1 MANYSIETV
10 EGIGE
15 VYGKKLREHGVKSTD
30 QLLSATRT
38 KAFRKELAQK
48 TGISEDLILK
58 FANHVDLFRVDGVGP
73 QSAEILE
80 AAGVDTVKE
89 LATRNPEN
97 LVQKMEEVNN
107 QKHLVRRVPYLKVVT
122 KWVESAK
129 SLPRGIE
136 Y

>member
-1 MANYSIETV
+1 MANYSVESV

-15 VYGKKLREHGVKSTD
+15 VYGKKLREQGIKNTD

-38 KAFRKELAQK
+38 KAFRKELAEK

-58 FANHVDLFRVDGVGP
+58 FANHVDLFRVDGIGS
-73 QSAEILE
+73 QYAEILE

-89 LATRNPEN
+89 LATRKPEN
-97 LVQKMEEVNN
+97 LVKKMEEVNAV
-107 QKHLVRRVPYLKVVT
+107 KKLVRRTPCLKVVT

-129 SLPRGIE
+129 TLPRGLE

>member
-1 MANYSIETV
+1 MANYSVETV

-15 VYGKKLREHGVKSTD
+15 VYGKKLREQGIKNTD

-38 KAFRKELAQK
+38 KAFRKELAEK
-48 TGISEDLILK
+48 TGIKEDLILK
-58 FANHVDLFRVDGVGP
+58 FANHVDLFRVNGIGP

-89 LATRNPEN
+89 LATRKPEN
-97 LVQKMEEVNN
+97 LVKKMEEVNAA
-107 QKHLVRRVPYLKVVT
+107 KKLVRRVPYLKVIT

-129 SLPRGIE
+129 TLPRSLE

>member
-1 MANYSIETV
+1 MANYSVETV

-15 VYGKKLREHGVKSTD
+15 VYGKKLREQGIKNTD

-38 KAFRKELAQK
+38 KAFRKELAEK
-48 TGISEDLILK
+48 TGIKEDLILK
-58 FANHVDLFRVDGVGP
+58 FANHVDLFRVNGIGP

-89 LATRNPEN
+89 LATRKPEN
-97 LVQKMEEVNN
+97 LVKKMEEVNAA
-107 QKHLVRRVPYLKVVT
+107 KKLVRRVPYLKVVT

-129 SLPRGIE
+129 TLPRSLE

>member
-1 MANYSIETV
+1 MANYSVETV

-15 VYGKKLREHGVKSTD
+15 VYGKKLREQGIKNTD

-38 KAFRKELAQK
+38 KAFRKELAEK
-48 TGISEDLILK
+48 TGIKEDLILK
-58 FANHVDLFRVDGVGP
+58 FANHVDLFRVNGIGP

-89 LATRNPEN
+89 LATRKPEN
-97 LVQKMEEVNN
+97 LVKKMEEVNAA
-107 QKHLVRRVPYLKVVT
+107 KRLVRRVPYLKVVT

-129 SLPRGIE
+129 TLPRSLE

>member
-1 MANYSIETV
+1 MANYSVESV

-15 VYGKKLREHGVKSTD
+15 VYGKKLREQGIKNTD

-38 KAFRKELAQK
+38 KAFRKELAEK

-58 FANHVDLFRVDGVGP
+58 FANHVDLFRVNGIGS
-73 QSAEILE
+73 QYAEILE

-89 LATRNPEN
+89 LATRKPEN
-97 LVQKMEEVNN
+97 LVKKMEEVNAV
-107 QKHLVRRVPYLKVVT
+107 KKLVRRTPCLKVVT

-129 SLPRGIE
+129 TLPRGLE

>member
-1 MANYSIETV
+1 MANYSVESV

-15 VYGKKLREHGVKSTD
+15 VYGKKLREQGIKNTD

-38 KAFRKELAQK
+38 KAFRKELAEK

-58 FANHVDLFRVDGVGP
+58 FANHVDLFRVDGIGS
-73 QSAEILE
+73 QYAEILE

-89 LATRNPEN
+89 LATRKPEN
-97 LVQKMEEVNN
+97 LVKKMEEVNAV
-107 QKHLVRRVPYLKVVT
+107 QKLVRRTPCLKVVT

-129 SLPRGIE
+129 TLPRGLE

>member
-1 MANYSIETV
+1 MANYSVESV

-15 VYGKKLREHGVKSTD
+15 VYGKRLREQGIKNTD

-38 KAFRKELAQK
+38 KAFRKELAEK

-58 FANHVDLFRVDGVGP
+58 FANHVDLFRVDGIGS
-73 QSAEILE
+73 QYAEILE

-89 LATRNPEN
+89 LATRKPEN
-97 LVQKMEEVNN
+97 LVKKMEEVNAV
-107 QKHLVRRVPYLKVVT
+107 KKLVRRTPGLKVVT

-129 SLPRGIE
+129 TLPRGLE

>member
-1 MANYSIETV
+1 MANYSVESV

-15 VYGKKLREHGVKSTD
+15 VYGKRLREQGIKNTD

-38 KAFRKELAQK
+38 KAFRKELAEK

-58 FANHVDLFRVDGVGP
+58 FANHVDLFRVDGIGS
-73 QSAEILE
+73 QYAEILE

-89 LATRNPEN
+89 LATRKPEN
-97 LVQKMEEVNN
+97 LVKKMEEVNAV
-107 QKHLVRRVPYLKVVT
+107 KKLVRRTPCLKVVT

-129 SLPRGIE
+129 TLPRGLE

>member
-1 MANYSIETV
+1 MAKYAIEAV

-15 VYGKKLREHGVKSTD
+15 VFGKRFREQGINNTD
-30 QLLSATRT
+30 QLLSASRT

-48 TGISEDLILK
+48 TGIDEDKILK
-58 FANHVDLFRVDGVGP
+58 FANHVDLYRVDGIGP
-73 QSAEILE
+73 QSAELLE

-89 LATRNPEN
+89 LATRKPEN
-97 LVQKMEEVNN
+97 LVKKLEEVNEA
-107 QKHLVRRVPYLKVVT
+107 KHLMRRVPYLKVVT

-129 SLPRGIE
+129 ALPRGIE

>member
-1 MANYSIETV
+1 MANYSVESV

-15 VYGKKLREHGVKSTD
+15 VYGKKLREQGIKNTD

-38 KAFRKELAQK
+38 KAFRKELSEK

-58 FANHVDLFRVDGVGP
+58 FANHVDLFRVDGIGS
-73 QSAEILE
+73 QYAEILE

-89 LATRNPEN
+89 LATRKPEN
-97 LVQKMEEVNN
+97 LVKKMEEVNAV
-107 QKHLVRRVPYLKVVT
+107 KKLVRRTPCLKVVT

-129 SLPRGIE
+129 TLPRGLE

>member
-1 MANYSIETV
+1 MANYSVETV

-15 VYGKKLREHGVKSTD
+15 VYGKKLREQGIKNTD

-38 KAFRKELAQK
+38 KAFRKELAEK
-48 TGISEDLILK
+48 TGIKEDLILK
-58 FANHVDLFRVDGVGP
+58 FANHVDLFRVDGIGP

-89 LATRNPEN
+89 LATRKPEN
-97 LVQKMEEVNN
+97 LVKKMEEVNAV
-107 QKHLVRRVPYLKVVT
+107 KKLVRRVPYLKVVT

-129 SLPRGIE
+129 TLPRSLE